1 MSPPVPLSSH
11 FVIGTLLLL
20 AVAAPLAVFAVEPL
34 RVVGTGG
41 RIAPASYIV
50 TGAST
55 SFWQRTPH
63 KLGGPVAEFDIGFMN
78 WAHNSKIEVANTNI
92 VTIDR
97 AWLERASTGQVVPL
111 TFSGR
116 RQLVMAAN
124 ATTAFYLADPV
135 PSSAWNAT
143 DPLPARDE
151 VFWVHAKGA
160 IPADGQIYLGTPA
173 TFLGAKFMVY
183 DPASDPGTSDVAGAV
198 PAIAGSLARSSALP
212 LIFLGR
218 FTGPGHLAV
227 IGIGD
232 SILDGSGD
240 SSNPVPVISGFG
252 FFNRAALDENGAN
265 AIAMMNLS
273 RHAEA
278 ASNWV
283 GSHSRQDQL
292 LRFANVVVEEFG
304 TNDIGG
310 DAGEDGGTSKVA
322 SIYNRL
328 ESIWTTARAF
338 GVQKIVRTQLM
349 PRTTSASTNWISLA
363 DQTPNH
369 GWGAGE
375 ARDQINALFLTALA
389 TGKIDAFVNTLPLV
403 ADPADDHC
411 WLSNGTNDYMTSDG
425 AHLRP
430 AANLLL
436 APPLRAALLALT
448 VDENRAGYNAW
459 TSAIEWNGADAAPE
473 ADPNGDGVSNL
484 LAYAFD
490 LSPLAGAAAP
500 DLPFSGVD
508 TVTTGGP
515 WSTFS
520 YRCRSSAVDLTYRVQ
535 TSGDLVTWTDVDVD
549 GVNAVAEIANANPDG
564 DGSAILRR
572 VRVKM
577 PLGDSRRFHRLRVIR

>member
-1 MSPPVPLSSH
+1 MSPPASLSSR
-11 FVIGTLLLL
+11 FIIGTLLLL
-20 AVAAPLAVFAVEPL
+20 ASAAPSASFAVEPL

-41 RIAPASYIV
+41 RIAPASYTV

-63 KLGGPVAEFDIGFMN
+63 KLGGPVAELDIGFMN
-78 WAHNSKIEVANTNI
+78 WVHTSKVEAANTNI

-151 VFWVHAKGA
+151 VFWVHAKGV
-160 IPADGQIYLGTPA
+160 IPAGGQIYLGTPA
-173 TFLGAKFMVY
+173 TFSGAKFMVY
-183 DPASDPGTSDVAGAV
+183 DPANDPGTSDVAGAV

-212 LIFLGR
+212 MLFLGR
-218 FTGPGHLAV
+218 FTGPGHLSV

-278 ASNWV
+278 AANWV

-310 DAGEDGGTSKVA
+310 DAGSDGGSSKVA
-322 SIYNRL
+322 PIYNRL

-349 PRTTSASTNWISLA
+349 PRTISASTNWTSLA
-363 DQTPNH
+363 DQTPNR

-375 ARDQINALFLTALA
+375 ARDQINALFATALA
-389 TGKIDAFVNTLPLV
+389 SGKIDVFVNTLSLV
-403 ADPADDHC
+403 GDPVDDHR
-411 WLSNGTNDYMTSDG
+411 WLTNGTNDYMTSDG

-430 AANLLL
+430 AANILL
-436 APPLRAALLALT
+436 APPLRAALLSLT
-448 VDENRAGYNAW
+448 VDENPAGYTAW
-459 TSAIEWNGADAAPE
+459 ASAIDWSGADADPD
-473 ADPNGDGVSNL
+473 ADPNGDGVNNL
-484 LAYAFD
+484 LAYSLD
-490 LSPLAGAAAP
+490 LSPLAPAAAT
-500 DLPFSGVD
+500 DLPSTGVD

-520 YRCRSSAVDLTYRVQ
+520 YRCRSSSVDLTYRVH
-535 TSGDLVTWTDVDVD
+535 TSGDLVTWTDVDID
-549 GVNAVAEIANANPDG
+549 GVNAVAEIANPDPDG
-564 DGSAILRR
+564 DGSAVLRR
-572 VRVKM
+572 VRVK
-577 PLGDSRRFHRLRVIR
+577 LTSGVTCHFHRLRVIR